1 MHQDTHAEGRTVTIT
16 PALGAV
22 ETHVFA
28 SAEEATARAAF
39 VAEALSWIGTPF
51 VDCADVKGPDGAVD
65 CAMLLTRCAVDSG
78 LVAPFDPRPY
88 PPRHMLHHE
97 EQHFLAWVTGTLGCV
112 EVESPRPGDVAVYW
126 FGRCFSH
133 GAVLINAHEV
143 VHAWAHERMVN
154 ATLRTTPGLVE
165 MPFRG
170 RTIPRP
176 VRYFDPYRGRV

>member
-1 MHQDTHAEGRTVTIT
+1 MHQDISADGRTVTIT
-16 PALGAV
+16 SRQGAIEV
-22 ETHVFA
+22 HEFA
-28 SAEEATARAAF
+28 SEAEATARAAF

-112 EVESPRPGDVAVYW
+112 EVE
-126 FGRCFSH
+126 
-133 GAVLINAHEV
+133 
-143 VHAWAHERMVN
+143 
-154 ATLRTTPGLVE
+154 
-165 MPFRG
+165 
-170 RTIPRP
+170 
-176 VRYFDPYRGRV
+176 